1 VDGSEKGEVL
11 KAGKRGGIDNGRA
24 GWFDGIV
31 FKLAQVV
38 LGAVLILAGCGKK
51 SEQAE
56 AASEAPLAVEEAA
69 KTRAPA
75 NPAIAKANDAL
86 AEGSYDQAA
95 ARLLEAKMNSADFTP
110 RDAAAY
116 REAMQEAYS
125 KALEAAEKGDEKARA
140 ALEMIRAARQ

>member
-1 VDGSEKGEVL
+1 ML
-11 KAGKRGGIDNGRA
+11 KFGP
-24 GWFDGIV
+24 IV
-31 FKLAQVV
+31 VGAA
-38 LGAVLILAGCGKK
+38 LGLAGCGKK
-51 SEQAE
+51 SDQTD

-69 KTRAPA
+69 KARGPA
-75 NPAIAKANDAL
+75 NPVIAKANDAL

-125 KALEAAEKGDEKARA
+125 KALEAAEKGDEKAKA